1 MSQNETGRFDT
12 NLSSETAKILRS
24 TGLSCSKGGYR
35 YPLDKLHPADSAI
48 DFPNTYQLDSDL
60 SSG

>member
-35 YPLDKLHPADSAI
+35 YHYPNMGSHLHPNMVKNANFRGLRRI
-48 DFPNTYQLDSDL
+48 
-60 SSG
+60 